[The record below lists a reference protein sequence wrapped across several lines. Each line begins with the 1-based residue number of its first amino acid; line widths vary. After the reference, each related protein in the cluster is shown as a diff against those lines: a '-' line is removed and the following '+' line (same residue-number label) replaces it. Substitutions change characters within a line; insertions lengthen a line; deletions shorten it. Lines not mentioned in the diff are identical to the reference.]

1 MTNISN
7 IDFSKPLF
15 SLTIAEYIDLH
26 TSLVDTSDKQT
37 KVSNN
42 VKDLLT
48 IQEAADYLQMS
59 VATLYTFNS
68 RKKIPYVRVTGKIY
82 YRRTALDAWLASGE
96 RKTNA
101 QLRREAIEGG
111 VK

>member
-1 MTNISN
+1 MMNT
-7 IDFSKPLF
+7 DLTKPLF

-26 TSLVDTSDKQT
+26 KSLFVASGNQIKD
-37 KVSNN
+37 SNDN
-42 VKDLLT
+42 VKELLT

-82 YRRTALDAWLASGE
+82 YRRTALDAWLAGGE

-101 QLRREAIEGG
+101 QLRREAMEGG
-111 VK
+111 VR

>member
-1 MTNISN
+1 MQKLDYGRPI
-7 IDFSKPLF
+7 F

-26 TSLVDTSDKQT
+26 KSLFETNSKQV
-37 KVSNN
+37 KENN
-42 VKDLLT
+42 DNIKELLT
-48 IQEAADYLQMS
+48 IQEAAEYLQMS
-59 VATLYTFNS
+59 VATLYTFNC

-101 QLRREAIEGG
+101 QLRREAMEGG
-111 VK
+111 AR